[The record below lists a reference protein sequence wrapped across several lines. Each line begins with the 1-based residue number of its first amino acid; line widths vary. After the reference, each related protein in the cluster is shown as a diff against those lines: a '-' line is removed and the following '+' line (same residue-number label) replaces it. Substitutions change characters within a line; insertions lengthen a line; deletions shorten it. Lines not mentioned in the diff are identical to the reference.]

1 MLMFTDDDFAR
12 LTITAYDV
20 RAIPRKRLVPSV
32 IAAALTAVLF
42 LVGATLMFRS
52 IGAGDMHLLDLA
64 IMLLKFSL
72 AAAGVTLFV
81 VMALVID
88 LKILKASK
96 GEETRKEAS

>member
-1 MLMFTDDDFAR
+1 MLMFTDDDFAQ
-12 LTITAYDV
+12 LAITTDDV
-20 RAIPRKRLVPSV
+20 RALPRKRLVAPV
-32 IAAALTAVLF
+32 IAAALTSVLF
-42 LVGATLMFRS
+42 LAGATLMCRS
-52 IGAGDMHLLDLA
+52 IGAGDMHQLDMA

-96 GEETRKEAS
+96 GEGTRN